1 MFPRVD
7 GRALDGTDIAL
18 PFGLPAPR
26 TLCLVAFRQWH
37 QACVDRWIARAE
49 EAGISGSPMDLQ
61 PGDESCVVELP
72 VIGTQWRLGRRFI
85 DGGMAT
91 SIRIPRVLAR
101 TITVYTD
108 VGAFQKSLGINGSGD
123 VVAMVVTPQG
133 EVLARADGDPTDV
146 AWSQIAPALDIAN
159 ETN

>member
-1 MFPRVD
+1 MTVLFPRVD
-7 GRALDGTDIAL
+7 GRALDGADIAL
-18 PFGLPAPR
+18 PIGLPTPR

-49 EAGISGSPMDLQ
+49 AAGVPGSPMDLQ
-61 PGDESCVVELP
+61 PGDESCAIEIP

-91 SIRIPRVLAR
+91 TIGVPRVLAR

-108 VGAFQKSLGINGSGD
+108 VGAFQRSLGIASSAD
-123 VVAMVVTPQG
+123 VVAIVVARDG
-133 EVLARADGDPTDV
+133 EVLARADGEPTDTGLETLMT
-146 AWSQIAPALDIAN
+146 ALS
-159 ETN
+159 